1 VADIQG
7 NIMSFFPTTGSSR
20 KWFFQAIPTGLAV
33 MALLVM
39 SGCASAPVATP
50 SAVTVDPAVQQL
62 SAGDVIRISFPGA
75 QNLDETQQIRRDGK
89 VNLYMIGEV
98 VAADKTPAMLEKDL
112 LQAYSGQLLSKEIKV
127 TVVSSSFAV
136 YVSGAVMRPGKIA
149 PDRALTALDAIM
161 EAGGFDTARANM
173 KEVRI
178 LRQVGG
184 KLETHI
190 LDLKA
195 VLEGRDNQPFYLRS
209 HDSIFVP
216 EKFSW
221 F

>member
-1 VADIQG
+1 MQMV
-7 NIMSFFPTTGSSR
+7 
-20 KWFFQAIPTGLAV
+20 PTGLALL
-33 MALLVM
+33 ALIAT
-39 SGCASAPVATP
+39 SGCATAPTATA
-50 SAVTVDPAVQQL
+50 SAVPVDPAVQQL
-62 SAGDVIRISFPGA
+62 SAGDVIRVSFPGA

-89 VNLYMIGEV
+89 INLYMIGEI
-98 VAADKTPAMLEKDL
+98 VAADKTPTKLEQDL
-112 LQAYSGQLLSKEIKV
+112 IAAYSGQLLSKEIKV

-136 YVSGAVMRPGKIA
+136 YVAGAVMRPGKIA

-173 KEVRI
+173 KEVRV

-195 VLEGRDNQPFYLRS
+195 VLDGRDTQPFYLRS